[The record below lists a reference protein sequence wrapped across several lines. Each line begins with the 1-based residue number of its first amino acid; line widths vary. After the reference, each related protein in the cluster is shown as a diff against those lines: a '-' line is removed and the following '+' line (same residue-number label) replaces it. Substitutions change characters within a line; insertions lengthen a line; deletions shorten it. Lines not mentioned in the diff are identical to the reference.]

1 MTGPANPEVAVAAL
15 LKDLSPT
22 ELASL
27 VGKLEEERKRY
38 AKAEEL
44 VEAEI
49 AEARTSLG
57 EGAPPT
63 PTREGFVVVD
73 GDDTVSTLQS
83 AVRELGKGL
92 VEREEEVRLVLLAAL
107 TGEHLLLLGPPGTAK
122 SELGR
127 RLSACF
133 GSGAYF
139 ERLLTKFSTPEE
151 LFGPVSIKG
160 LERDVYERKS
170 EGYLPQ
176 ASFAFV
182 DEIFKA
188 NSAILNTLLTLLNER
203 VFHNGTAP
211 TPCPLVCLIGA
222 SNELPESEELEALYD
237 RFLIRAFVSPVSRER
252 FGDLLL
258 SEDIEDDHDR
268 GQNEAV
274 LDVALIEAVRRDAE
288 SVVSIPARV
297 LGALRDLRRRIKEAL
312 PAAASVVSDRR
323 WRKCARLLRVVA
335 AAHGR
340 TAVALDDLMVLR
352 HCLWCQPSERG
363 AAFAAVK
370 AAVAKAAK
378 GDDAA
383 SAETDA
389 PLAARTKESLSLAIR
404 TLSAK
409 DALRKGV
416 AQSTVLEK
424 ATAAVSALCETAVS
438 IKRKLQTKEKGK
450 SVEEKE
456 KAAAEKEEE
465 QEEGHL
471 WSAHAWALEGGTQ
484 GADERSKKKS
494 GEDGES
500 APSAPASAPKPSEPL
515 ASDEWREI
523 ASQMLESAAGI
534 WRIALACNEKDVL
547 EAEPE
552 RKALSKALKA
562 TKAKLTKKCGLSAD
576 DDEDDS
582 CDKTPTG
589 KIAIASGVRY
599 TVGCWTIYKES
610 KSGYVFVFAEPS
622 GIAFEPVPA
631 SNGWMHIFNG
641 SSQQTLWSSGSGEN
655 LLKQCTDSRFL
666 AAKAEASKVK
676 KATPALRAEN
686 DELTSGNWTFTRRGQ
701 SIEFHSSGT
710 HLKIGHIRKQ
720 VFEQTKPGSAVMKPH
735 RGK

>member
-237 RFLIRAFVSPVSRER
+237 RFLLRRWVSPVSDEG
-252 FGDLLL
+252 FAELLNGRL
-258 SEDIEDDHDR
+258 PEGGIT
-268 GQNEAV
+268 AV
-274 LDVALIEAVRRDAE
+274 LDEELVMRLRAAAAAVEVPHHVALHLLQIKKRLR
-288 SVVSIPARV
+288 SVGDETS
-297 LGALRDLRRRIKEAL
+297 KCT
-312 PAAASVVSDRR
+312 VSDRR
-323 WRKCARLLRVVA
+323 WRKVVGLLRMVA

-340 TAVALDDLMVLR
+340 QQVAVPDLLVLA
-352 HCLWCQPSERG
+352 HCLWATPEQRTKVSQLLINIVATEEAKPS
-363 AAFAAVK
+363 ASQSTAHAAVK
-370 AAVAKAAK
+370 AVVDTLEEVKAGKGPSAAHAIAACTEGAKGLCSTFAKEDERAKASSSAEAESAPDALEQRLQNHLFVTEADRRAVLKKLPAGGSRKAAAGGKGDAKAAK
-378 GDDAA
+378 AAETRAAALRTAAEQCHFARIHLEDGLEVPDKTLASLREAMKKLDPTSTFVAETVLVTSKDVKSSAA
-383 SAETDA
+383 SN
-389 PLAARTKESLSLAIR
+389 S
-404 TLSAK
+404 
-409 DALRKGV
+409 GN
-416 AQSTVLEK
+416 
-424 ATAAVSALCETAVS
+424 
-438 IKRKLQTKEKGK
+438 
-450 SVEEKE
+450 
-456 KAAAEKEEE
+456 
-465 QEEGHL
+465 
-471 WSAHAWALEGGTQ
+471 
-484 GADERSKKKS
+484 ADR
-494 GEDGES
+494 
-500 APSAPASAPKPSEPL
+500 
-515 ASDEWREI
+515 
-523 ASQMLESAAGI
+523 
-534 WRIALACNEKDVL
+534 
-547 EAEPE
+547 
-552 RKALSKALKA
+552 ALS
-562 TKAKLTKKCGLSAD
+562 
-576 DDEDDS
+576 
-582 CDKTPTG
+582 
-589 KIAIASGVRY
+589 
-599 TVGCWTIYKES
+599 
-610 KSGYVFVFAEPS
+610 
-622 GIAFEPVPA
+622 
-631 SNGWMHIFNG
+631 
-641 SSQQTLWSSGSGEN
+641 
-655 LLKQCTDSRFL
+655 
-666 AAKAEASKVK
+666 
-676 KATPALRAEN
+676 
-686 DELTSGNWTFTRRGQ
+686 
-701 SIEFHSSGT
+701 SSGT
-710 HLKIGHIRKQ
+710 HYQSGGSCPHHVQFELKQEGRTFCGSQLMDIKSYGSSYEPEKVDILCGESASSLKKVKSLKLPTSGHKNFVLVKAADVPEGTRVIRFVSNQQHSHGGDTRIGGIRLYA
-720 VFEQTKPGSAVMKPH
+720 TPPSM
-735 RGK
+735 

>member
-1 MTGPANPEVAVAAL
+1 MTQVDEL
-15 LKDLSPT
+15 LGIASIDTLEA
-22 ELASL
+22 ELAKL
-27 VGKLEEERKRY
+27 QRREARKAEAARRVRELEEDLLHRRASAESTDGIASSASSTSATAADAAERKRLLR
-38 AKAEEL
+38 AAL
-44 VEAEI
+44 
-49 AEARTSLG
+49 SNL
-57 EGAPPT
+57 
-63 PTREGFVVVD
+63 
-73 GDDTVSTLQS
+73 SS
-83 AVRELGKGL
+83 GL
-92 VEREEEVRLVLLAAL
+92 VEREEEAGLVLLAAL
-107 TGEHLLLLGPPGTAK
+107 AGEHILLLGPPGTAK
-122 SELGR
+122 SEMGR
-127 RLSACF
+127 RLSRCI
-133 GSGAYF
+133 GGEYF
-139 ERLLTKFSTPEE
+139 ERLMTKYSAPEE
-151 LFGPVSIKG
+151 LFGPVSLSS
-160 LERDVYERKS
+160 LEQDSYCRKID
-170 EGYLPQ
+170 GFLPT
-176 ASFAFV
+176 ARVAFV
-182 DEIFKA
+182 DECFKA
-188 NSAILNTLLTLLNER
+188 NSAILNALLMVLNER
-203 VFHNGTAP
+203 MFHNGVDLVK
-211 TPCPLVCLIGA
+211 CPLETAVGA
-222 SNELPESEELEALYD
+222 SNETPEEGAGLEALYD